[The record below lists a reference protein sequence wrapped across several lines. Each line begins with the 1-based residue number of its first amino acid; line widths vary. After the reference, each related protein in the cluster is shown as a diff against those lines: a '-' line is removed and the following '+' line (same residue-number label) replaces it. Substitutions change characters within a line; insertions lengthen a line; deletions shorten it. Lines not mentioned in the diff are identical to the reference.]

1 VKKFRNIITSPF
13 IFTSHLAD
21 NISPTQRHHAM
32 RQIKSKNTTPELKV
46 RRLLRNLGFFGYRL
60 HLESISGK
68 PDIVWIKRKL
78 AVFVHGCFW
87 HGHSCARGARIPK
100 TNAEY
105 WKKKIARNVDRDTDA
120 IANLEA
126 SGWRILVIWECEI
139 RNLEELSKRL
149 LTFLQK

>member
-1 VKKFRNIITSPF
+1 
-13 IFTSHLAD
+13 
-21 NISPTQRHHAM
+21 M